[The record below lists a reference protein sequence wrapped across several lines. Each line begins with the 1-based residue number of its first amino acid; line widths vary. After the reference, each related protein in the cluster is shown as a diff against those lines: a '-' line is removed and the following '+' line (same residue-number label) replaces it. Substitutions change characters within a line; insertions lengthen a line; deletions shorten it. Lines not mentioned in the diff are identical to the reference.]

1 MKELTIEQKALI
13 TELAND
19 VRPEVEKIEKRIAT
33 TKDHYGDYMSL
44 LSHFTSRGKA
54 MLVVMGMACKEAGAN
69 SNGVDWAV
77 KLLIG
82 EGK

>member
-1 MKELTIEQKALI
+1 MKELTVEQKALI

-44 LSHFTSRGKA
+44 LSHFQDKGK
-54 MLVVMGMACKEAGAN
+54 MMVVVMAMACKEAGAN
-69 SNGVDWAV
+69 PNGVNWAV
-77 KLLIG
+77 RLLVG
-82 EGK
+82 NE